1 MSDTKITFG
10 KVFWPSMVAV
20 LVVSFISLILFFLIL
35 GGIIGG
41 LSDFGPK
48 PLAIKD
54 NTILHVTL
62 DGQIAEK
69 TDNSFDVGN
78 FSMNK
83 TTGLSDLLY
92 GLEKAKTDKKIKGL
106 FIEIGSLDC
115 GYATARELRK
125 AINDFE
131 ESGKFAI
138 AYNRGEMISLK
149 DYYVA
154 SAANTNYGFPS
165 SNMEFLGLGAEL
177 TFFKGTLDKLGVD
190 VEIIRGTNNDF
201 KSAVEPFFR
210 KDMSDSARV
219 QIERYITSMWD
230 DIRTDIS
237 KDRNVSKDQLMTIAE
252 NAEIRSAEDAVKF
265 KLIDKVMYR
274 DEVMTKLSEKIGLD
288 KDDELQMESFEKYA
302 RKKFRQDQVLAKKD
316 KPNVAVILAEGGV
329 AVDGDGLTSK
339 EICKLFQDVRKN
351 KSIKTVVFRINSP
364 GGSALASEEIWREVY
379 LTNKKMKV
387 IVSMGDVAASG
398 GYYIASPAT
407 MIFAEPTT
415 ITGSIGVFGMIPYTG
430 RMFEDKLGMTFD
442 RAQTNKH
449 AIMSTNKKLTTEE
462 LTLIQTEVDAIYDL
476 FLKRVADGRKMTKEQ
491 VNVVGRGR
499 VWTGADAL
507 RIGLVDKLGGIN
519 DAIAYATK
527 EAGLDKAKILYYP
540 QRKSDKWLELI
551 EQLEDEDEDEDA
563 QVSFDQ
569 SAQLP
574 KELVEQYNKLK
585 RIEQYSGIQMRLP
598 YEIVIR

>member
-177 TFFKGTLDKLGVD
+177 TFFKGTMDKLGVD

-237 KDRNVSKDQLMTIAE
+237 KDRKVSKDQLMTIAE

-316 KPNVAVILAEGGV
+316 KPNIAVILAEGGV

-499 VWTGADAL
+499 VWTGTDAL

-527 EAGLDKAKILYYP
+527 EAGLDKAKILFYP
-540 QRKSDKWLELI
+540 QRKSDKWLEII
-551 EQLEDEDEDEDA
+551 EQLEDEDEDA
-563 QVSFDQ
+563 QVSFEQ

>member
-1 MSDTKITFG
+1 
-10 KVFWPSMVAV
+10 
-20 LVVSFISLILFFLIL
+20 
-35 GGIIGG
+35 
-41 LSDFGPK
+41 
-48 PLAIKD
+48 
-54 NTILHVTL
+54 
-62 DGQIAEK
+62 
-69 TDNSFDVGN
+69 
-78 FSMNK
+78 
-83 TTGLSDLLY
+83 
-92 GLEKAKTDKKIKGL
+92 
-106 FIEIGSLDC
+106 
-115 GYATARELRK
+115 
-125 AINDFE
+125 
-131 ESGKFAI
+131 
-138 AYNRGEMISLK
+138 
-149 DYYVA
+149 
-154 SAANTNYGFPS
+154 
-165 SNMEFLGLGAEL
+165 
-177 TFFKGTLDKLGVD
+177 
-190 VEIIRGTNNDF
+190 
-201 KSAVEPFFR
+201 
-210 KDMSDSARV
+210 
-219 QIERYITSMWD
+219 
-230 DIRTDIS
+230 
-237 KDRNVSKDQLMTIAE
+237 
-252 NAEIRSAEDAVKF
+252 
-265 KLIDKVMYR
+265 MYR
-274 DEVMTKLSEKIGLD
+274 DEVMTKLSEKISLD

>member
-10 KVFWPSMVAV
+10 KVFWPSMVAL

-54 NTILHVTL
+54 NTILHMTL

-69 TDNSFDVGN
+69 TDNSFNVGN

-149 DYYVA
+149 DYYLA

-210 KDMSDSARV
+210 KDMSDSARA

-237 KDRNVSKDQLMTIAE
+237 KDRKVSKDQLMTIAE

-288 KDDELQMESFEKYA
+288 KNDELQMESFEKYA

-407 MIFAEPTT
+407 TIFAEPTT

-449 AIMSTNKKLTTEE
+449 AIMSTNKKLTPEE

-519 DAIAYATK
+519 DAISYATK

-551 EQLEDEDEDEDA
+551 EQLEDEDEDA

-569 SAQLP
+569 SAELP

>member
-177 TFFKGTLDKLGVD
+177 TFFKGTMDKLGVD

-237 KDRNVSKDQLMTIAE
+237 KDRKVSKDQLMTIAE

-407 MIFAEPTT
+407 IIFAEPTT

-499 VWTGADAL
+499 VWTGTDAL

-527 EAGLDKAKILYYP
+527 EAGLDKAKILFYP
-540 QRKSDKWLELI
+540 QRKSDKWLEII
-551 EQLEDEDEDEDA
+551 EQLEDENADT
-563 QVSFDQ
+563 QISFDQ

-574 KELVEQYNKLK
+574 KELMEQYNKLK

>member
-177 TFFKGTLDKLGVD
+177 TFFKGTMDKLGVD

-237 KDRNVSKDQLMTIAE
+237 KDRKVSKDQLMTIAE

-274 DEVMTKLSEKIGLD
+274 DEVMTKLSEKVGLN

-430 RMFEDKLGMTFD
+430 RMFEEKLGMTFD

-499 VWTGADAL
+499 VWTGTDAL

-527 EAGLDKAKILYYP
+527 EAGLDKAKILFYP

-551 EQLEDEDEDEDA
+551 EQLEDEDGDT
-563 QVSFDQ
+563 QVSFEQ

-574 KELVEQYNKLK
+574 KDLVEHYNKLK

-598 YEIVIR
+598 YDIVIR

>member
-1 MSDTKITFG
+1 MSDSKITFG

-54 NTILHVTL
+54 NTILHMTL

-69 TDNSFDVGN
+69 TDNSFDVGS

-177 TFFKGTLDKLGVD
+177 TFFKGTMDKLGVD

-237 KDRNVSKDQLMTIAE
+237 KDRKVSKDQLMTIAE

-499 VWTGADAL
+499 VWTGTDAL

-527 EAGLDKAKILYYP
+527 EAGLDKAKILFYP
-540 QRKSDKWLELI
+540 QRKSDKWMEII
-551 EQLEDEDEDEDA
+551 EQLEDEDEDA
-563 QVSFDQ
+563 QVSFEQ

-574 KELVEQYNKLK
+574 KELMEQYNKLK

>member
-10 KVFWPSMVAV
+10 KVFWPSMVAL

-54 NTILHVTL
+54 NTILHMTL

-69 TDNSFDVGN
+69 TDNSFNVGN

-149 DYYVA
+149 DYYLA

-210 KDMSDSARV
+210 KDMSDSARA

-237 KDRNVSKDQLMTIAE
+237 KDRKVSKDQLMTIAE

-274 DEVMTKLSEKIGLD
+274 DEVMTELSEKIGLD
-288 KDDELQMESFEKYA
+288 KNDELQMESFEKYA

-398 GYYIASPAT
+398 GYYIAAPAT
-407 MIFAEPTT
+407 TIFAEPTT

-449 AIMSTNKKLTTEE
+449 AIMSTNKKLTPEE

-527 EAGLDKAKILYYP
+527 EAGVDKAKILYYP

-551 EQLEDEDEDEDA
+551 EQLEDEDEDA

-569 SAQLP
+569 SAELP

>member
-1 MSDTKITFG
+1 MSDSKITFG

-54 NTILHVTL
+54 NTILHMTL

-69 TDNSFDVGN
+69 TDNSFDVGS

-177 TFFKGTLDKLGVD
+177 TFFKGTMDKLGVD

-237 KDRNVSKDQLMTIAE
+237 KDRKVSKDQLMTIAE

-499 VWTGADAL
+499 VWTGTDAL

-527 EAGLDKAKILYYP
+527 EAGLDKAKILFYP
-540 QRKSDKWLELI
+540 QRKSDKWLEII
-551 EQLEDEDEDEDA
+551 EQLEDEDEDA
-563 QVSFDQ
+563 QVSFEQ

-574 KELVEQYNKLK
+574 KELMEQYNKLK

>member
-54 NTILHVTL
+54 NTILHMTL

-69 TDNSFDVGN
+69 TDNSFDVGS

-177 TFFKGTLDKLGVD
+177 TFFKGTMDKLGVD

-237 KDRNVSKDQLMTIAE
+237 KDRKVSKDQLMTIAE

-499 VWTGADAL
+499 VWTGTDAL

-527 EAGLDKAKILYYP
+527 EAGLDKAKILFYP
-540 QRKSDKWLELI
+540 QRKSDKWMEII
-551 EQLEDEDEDEDA
+551 EQLEDEDEDA
-563 QVSFDQ
+563 QVSFEQ

-574 KELVEQYNKLK
+574 KELMEQYNKLK

>member
-177 TFFKGTLDKLGVD
+177 TFFKGTMDKLGVD

-237 KDRNVSKDQLMTIAE
+237 KDRKVSKDQLMTIAE
-252 NAEIRSAEDAVKF
+252 NAEIRSAEDAVK
-265 KLIDKVMYR
+265 
-274 DEVMTKLSEKIGLD
+274 
-288 KDDELQMESFEKYA
+288 
-302 RKKFRQDQVLAKKD
+302 
-316 KPNVAVILAEGGV
+316 N
-329 AVDGDGLTSK
+329 
-339 EICKLFQDVRKN
+339 
-351 KSIKTVVFRINSP
+351 
-364 GGSALASEEIWREVY
+364 
-379 LTNKKMKV
+379 MKV
-387 IVSMGDVAASG
+387 IDD
-398 GYYIASPAT
+398 I
-407 MIFAEPTT
+407 
-415 ITGSIGVFGMIPYTG
+415 YT
-430 RMFEDKLGMTFD
+430 K
-442 RAQTNKH
+442 
-449 AIMSTNKKLTTEE
+449 
-462 LTLIQTEVDAIYDL
+462 
-476 FLKRVADGRKMTKEQ
+476 
-491 VNVVGRGR
+491 
-499 VWTGADAL
+499 
-507 RIGLVDKLGGIN
+507 
-519 DAIAYATK
+519 
-527 EAGLDKAKILYYP
+527 AGLKL
-540 QRKSDKWLELI
+540 RG
-551 EQLEDEDEDEDA
+551 
-563 QVSFDQ
+563 F
-569 SAQLP
+569 
-574 KELVEQYNKLK
+574 KE
-585 RIEQYSGIQMRLP
+585 
-598 YEIVIR
+598 

>member
-1 MSDTKITFG
+1 MSDSKITFG

-69 TDNSFDVGN
+69 TDNSFDVGS

-177 TFFKGTLDKLGVD
+177 TFFKGTMDKLGVD

-237 KDRNVSKDQLMTIAE
+237 KDRKVSKDQLMTIAE

-302 RKKFRQDQVLAKKD
+302 RKKFRQDQVLAKKA

-499 VWTGADAL
+499 VWTGTDAL

-527 EAGLDKAKILYYP
+527 EAGLDKAKILFYP
-540 QRKSDKWLELI
+540 QRKSDKWMEII
-551 EQLEDEDEDEDA
+551 EQLEDEDDT

-574 KELVEQYNKLK
+574 KELVEHYNKLK